1 MKLKKIILLSTF
13 FVFILSACQ
22 DEKKNELEERQ
33 KIEQMETEREAEDR
47 AKEEQ
52 MKKKAHS
59 IAVKIMENQSL
70 DIFINALQKAD
81 LSQNLIENEGS
92 FTVFSPTNSA
102 FEKLNDDA
110 LDEWMENGNDDLVD
124 ILNYHIVEDKITTED
139 LRNGIEDGGG
149 EHTIITMQGEKL
161 TVLMSGNNIVLKDE
175 SGTMATITES
185 DIEASNGIFHII
197 DTVVMVEDL

>member
-13 FVFILSACQ
+13 IVFILSACQ

-33 KIEQMETEREAEDR
+33 KIEQMETEREAEE

-59 IAVKIMENQSL
+59 IAAKIKENQSL

-81 LSQNLIENEGS
+81 LSQNLIENEGP

-110 LDEWMENGNDDLVD
+110 FDKWMENGNDDLVD

-161 TVLMSGNNIVLKDE
+161 TVLMSGNNIVLKGE
-175 SGTMATITES
+175 SGTMSTITES